1 MKKKR
6 IFMLSVMIDR
16 MDDDMPFH
24 MFNLIKHGAIVEIDR
39 AKKVKRKNERPKK
52 NRSPLKHD

>member
-24 MFNLIKHGAIVEIDR
+24 MFNLIKHVT
-39 AKKVKRKNERPKK
+39 K
-52 NRSPLKHD
+52 LKTIYWNF